1 MAKKK
6 QDMPKIKLEGNKI
19 LNLLYFNNLNAL
31 NKLRLIIGLIFLL
44 MTLSIILVLVT
55 VSWIPIVLILISYLL
70 VLVLTIKLFLI
81 KKL

>member
-1 MAKKK
+1 MTKNK
-6 QDMPKIKLEGNKI
+6 QEKPKIKLEENKI
-19 LNLLYFNNLNAL
+19 LNLLYFNNLNIL